1 MRRIL
6 FSLLLLFLV
15 LLVIF
20 LYAFQNSFLE
30 IFYKPITA
38 VHHEAPA
45 FEDPYLQDR
54 NEYYSRLE
62 RLETFLQQRIEASKN
77 KDYYLVISLQD
88 SMMWLDINGVTVHE
102 STILGFDLS
111 HDMKMKRD
119 SREIHDWMKTGF
131 FLQEEW
137 ATIPK
142 HPIRTKDISG
152 NRMNL
157 DSLDFRPSEIDSTD
171 IYVVF
176 VYNDSLKL
184 ALVQPHPASI
194 STPLLEKQISMVAG
208 EIKAEITSGDTLSFS
223 SLLEGDWIVIRAAP
237 ADIIA
242 IYRALNKMSQ
252 LVIGI

>member
-15 LLVIF
+15 LFAVF
-20 LYAFQNSFLE
+20 LYAVQNSFLE
-30 IFYKPITA
+30 IFYKPLTA
-38 VHHEAPA
+38 VHHKAPE
-45 FEDPYLQDR
+45 FEDPYLQNR
-54 NEYYSRLE
+54 SEYYSRLE

-77 KDYYLVISLQD
+77 EDYYLVVSLQD
-88 SMMWLDINGVTVHE
+88 SMIWLEIKGVTVHE
-102 STILGFDLS
+102 GIILGYELS
-111 HDMKMKRD
+111 YDMQRKRD
-119 SREIHDWMKTGF
+119 SREIHNWMKSGF

-157 DSLDFRPSEIDSTD
+157 DSLDFRPSAIDSTD

-184 ALVQPHPASI
+184 AFVQPQSTSI
-194 STPLLEKQISMVAG
+194 STPLLEKQISLAAG

-223 SLLEGDWIVIRAAP
+223 SLLQGDWVVIRAAP

-242 IYRALNKMSQ
+242 IYRALNKKSQ

>member
-1 MRRIL
+1 MRRII
-6 FSLLLLFLV
+6 FSLFLFLSV
-15 LLVIF
+15 LLAIF
-20 LYAFQNSFLE
+20 LYAFQNNFLE
-30 IFYKPITA
+30 IFYTPITA
-38 VHHEAPA
+38 VYHKAPEV
-45 FEDPYLQDR
+45 EDPYLQDR
-54 NEYYSRLE
+54 KAYYTRLE
-62 RLETFLQQRIEASKN
+62 RLDTFLQKRIAASEN
-77 KDYYLVISLQD
+77 KDYYLVVSLPERVI
-88 SMMWLDINGVTVHE
+88 WLDINGVTVHE
-102 STILGFDLS
+102 GAILDYELS
-111 HDMKMKRD
+111 PDMKIKRD
-119 SREIHDWMKTGF
+119 SREIHHWIKSDF
-131 FLQEEW
+131 FLIAEW

-184 ALVQPHPASI
+184 AFVQPHPALS
-194 STPLLEKQISMVAG
+194 STPFLEKQISMAAG
-208 EIKAEITSGDTLSFS
+208 EIKAEITSGDTLSFR
-223 SLLEGDWIVIRAAP
+223 SLLEGDWIVITAAP